1 MKTFLLL
8 FLSLLL
14 VSCDSLQFYT
24 QAIRGQLS
32 IVSKRENIQS
42 LVNDPDTDASLRT
55 QLETILEIRRFAETE
70 LGLPVNK
77 NFSSYVNLERP
88 FVVWNVFAAPEF
100 SLVSDDWC
108 FPVAGCVTYRGYFSE
123 AAAENFADKL
133 KAETKDVYVGGVAA
147 YSTLGW
153 FTDPVL
159 NTVINRDEFRLAAL
173 IFHELAHQVVYV
185 SGDTEFNESFATA
198 VELEGLRRWVEN
210 GRGGENAENSS
221 LSLSRVDNATR
232 QNQYRQEFVELVQSY
247 RPQLESL
254 YEESIP
260 VNEKRQAKAA
270 LFDQLREDYAAKKQQ
285 WQGYDVYDGW
295 FASEI
300 NNAKLNTVATYF
312 NQIPAF
318 NALLVSVDYSLPDFY
333 KKVEEFSELDAVER
347 KAVLAELAQ

>member
-1 MKTFLLL
+1 MKILLLL

-42 LVNDPDTDASLRT
+42 LVDDPATDASLRV

-100 SLVSDDWC
+100 SLESDDWC
-108 FPVAGCVTYRGYFSE
+108 FPVAGCVSYRGYFSE
-123 AAAENFADKL
+123 AAAKSFADKL
-133 KAETKDVYVGGVAA
+133 EAENKDVYVGGVAA

-153 FTDPVL
+153 FADPVL

-173 IFHELAHQVVYV
+173 IFHELAHQVVYI

-198 VELEGLRRWVEN
+198 LELEGLRRWVEK
-210 GRGGENAENSS
+210 GRDGESGENFSFS
-221 LSLSRVDNATR
+221 LSHVDNAVS
-232 QNQYRQEFVELVQSY
+232 QNQYRQEFVELVQGY
-247 RPQLESL
+247 RPQLEAVYSQT
-254 YEESIP
+254 IP
-260 VNEKRQAKAA
+260 LDEKRLAKAA
-270 LFDQLREDYAAKKQQ
+270 LFDQLREDYAVKKEQ
-285 WQGYDVYDGW
+285 WQGYDAYDGW

-300 NNAKLNTVATYF
+300 NNAKLNTVGTYF
-312 NQIPAF
+312 NLVPAF
-318 NALLVSVDYSLPDFY
+318 DALLVSVDYSLPDFFE
-333 KKVEEFSELDAVER
+333 KVEEFSELAAVER
-347 KAVLAELAQ
+347 KAALAGMTQ